1 MKKPFLLILGCNY
14 YPEAYTGDWKG
25 CFETVE
31 EIWEKVTV
39 NRRSILFQRGKK
51 KGQIEREY
59 EKYLFEGSEYDWI
72 EIVDLRKWTV

>member
-51 KGQIEREY
+51 KG
-59 EKYLFEGSEYDWI
+59 
-72 EIVDLRKWTV
+72 